1 LTLRG
6 TPGVRRGTATHALEI
21 IEDGSL
27 LIQNGRIVS
36 VGSTRRLENLKA
48 ARGALEIPA
57 HDCVVMP
64 GLVDP
69 AIRLSLSAL
78 AAGGKVKRLK
88 LSDFYHQSVSL
99 MRSCLQHGTL
109 NAGITACSGVPSPT
123 ADLSVLR
130 QLARI
135 GNNPIGLTLRWRP
148 GTPDAQIETLHAIS
162 RKGLADCLELDHQAT
177 NPDADSL
184 LAAAH
189 QAQMTTNLDWTRLNW
204 TSVDSVD
211 LKTALQ
217 RSAASIVFC
226 HHNLSPAECETLAG
240 SNATAVFK
248 AGGALFDS
256 LPGGSLR
263 DLMDAGGAVALGSG
277 YDAIYEPNYNM
288 QLVLALAVMR
298 LRLTIEQAI
307 IATTINAAYAMN
319 LGDEIGSLQPGKR
332 ADVLVLKLQDYREI
346 PRRMGVN
353 HVAMAIRDGNLAI
366 NRTRWRVGAA

>member
-1 LTLRG
+1 
-6 TPGVRRGTATHALEI
+6 
-21 IEDGSL
+21 
-27 LIQNGRIVS
+27 
-36 VGSTRRLENLKA
+36 
-48 ARGALEIPA
+48 
-57 HDCVVMP
+57 M
-64 GLVDP
+64 
-69 AIRLSLSAL
+69 
-78 AAGGKVKRLK
+78 KRLK
-88 LSDFYHQSVSL
+88 LSDFYQQSVSL

-109 NAGITACSGVPSPT
+109 NAGITACAGVPSPG

-135 GNNPIGLTLRWRP
+135 GNNPIGLTLRWHP
-148 GTPDAQIETLHAIS
+148 GRQEAPLLKSSLLAETLQAIS
-162 RKGLADCLELDHQAT
+162 RKGLADCLELDHRAT
-177 NPDADSL
+177 RPDADAL

-189 QAQMTTNLDWTRLNW
+189 QVQMMTSLDWTRAG
-204 TSVDSVD
+204 TDD
-211 LKTALQ
+211 LATALK
-217 RSAASIVFC
+217 RSAASLVFC
-226 HHNLSPAECETLAG
+226 HHNLSAAECNALAA